1 MDTRAG
7 HDAIPCPLIIE
18 PMSEYIARRA
28 THLTSHQLA
37 DFRRCPLLYRRKA
50 LGLIPDEDRPAYIV
64 GRAAHKLILEGQD
77 AFSASYAVGG
87 PVNPRTGSVYGSNTK
102 AYAEWAEAQCKPV
115 LTDAQFALIT
125 NLCDGVRSHAAAKAL
140 LAKGMAEGVVRE
152 TCCDVPCQARI
163 DWFNPEHGIVD
174 LKTCDDLTWFEAD
187 ARRYGYIHQVAFYR
201 AVLAEAARETFGVS
215 IIAVEKREPYRC
227 GAWRVSAD
235 VLGVAQKENEAAIR
249 RLVKCRKADRW
260 PTGYEDVRT
269 FDYL

>member
-1 MDTRAG
+1 MITVETPDYIFHEPEDVYHARAK
-7 HDAIPCPLIIE
+7 
-18 PMSEYIARRA
+18 EY
-28 THLTSHQLA
+28 LSSHQLA
-37 DFRRCPLLYRRKA
+37 DFRTCPFLYRKKEQ
-50 LGLIPDEDRPAYIV
+50 GLIVDVDRPAYIV

-77 AFSASYAVGG
+77 AFCASYAVGG

-102 AYAEWAEAQCKPV
+102 AYAEWAEAQGKPV

-152 TCCDVPCQARI
+152 TYCDVPCQVRI
-163 DWFNPEHGIVD
+163 DWLNPQHGIVD

-187 ARRYGYIHQVAFYR
+187 ARRYGYMHQVAFYR
-201 AVLAEAARETFGVS
+201 AVAAEAAGEPFGVS
-215 IIAVEKREPYRC
+215 IVAVEKKEPCRC
-227 GAWRVSAD
+227 GVWRVGAD

-249 RLVKCRKADRW
+249 RLLKCREADRW

>member
-1 MDTRAG
+1 MITVETPDYIFHEPEDVYHARAK
-7 HDAIPCPLIIE
+7 
-18 PMSEYIARRA
+18 EY
-28 THLTSHQLA
+28 LSSHQLA
-37 DFRRCPLLYRRKA
+37 DFRTCPFLYRKKEQ
-50 LGLIPDEDRPAYIV
+50 GLIADVDRPAYIV

-102 AYAEWAEAQCKPV
+102 AYAEWAEAQGKPV

-125 NLCDGVRSHAAAKAL
+125 NLYDGVRSHAAAKAL

-152 TCCDVPCQARI
+152 TYCDVPCQVRI
-163 DWFNPEHGIVD
+163 DWLNPQHGIVD

-187 ARRYGYIHQVAFYR
+187 ARRYGYMHQVAFYR
-201 AVLAEAARETFGVS
+201 AVVAEAAGEPSAVS
-215 IIAVEKREPYRC
+215 IVAVEKKEPYRC
-227 GAWRVSAD
+227 GVWRVGAD

-249 RLVKCRKADRW
+249 RLLRCREADRW